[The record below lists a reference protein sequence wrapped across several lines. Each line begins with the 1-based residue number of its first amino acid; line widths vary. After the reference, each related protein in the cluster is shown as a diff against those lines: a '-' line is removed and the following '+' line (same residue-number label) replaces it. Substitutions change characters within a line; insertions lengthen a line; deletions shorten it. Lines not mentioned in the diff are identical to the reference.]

1 MLFSIS
7 LVGLLSGLRCRMAT
21 AVIAIGSAAYPA
33 TLAACVGATWFHLE
47 SDGSYLCLRWKMPA
61 SNEAGCCVLQIE
73 ASSGLKVTRWLYS
86 NKLFV
91 WNWQEE
97 GSWYVHVMDC
107 VRDSRGCHG
116 LQHICC
122 GRISCGK
129 AAGKQIKSN
138 SPASW
143 LHLSWFMFGC
153 WGFLSTAQMIPCK
166 WLFTCFLPGISISS
180 LPNSYN
186 SCNIDKNSYVTKTV
200 NSTSSK

>member
-1 MLFSIS
+1 LKN
-7 LVGLLSGLRCRMAT
+7 
-21 AVIAIGSAAYPA
+21 
-33 TLAACVGATWFHLE
+33 ACVQWGWL
-47 SDGSYLCLRWKMPA
+47 LRAANWSKFRSK
-61 SNEAGCCVLQIE
+61 SNQVIVFQHMA
-73 ASSGLKVTRWLYS
+73 

-97 GSWYVHVMDC
+97 GAWYVHVMDC

-153 WGFLSTAQMIPCK
+153 WGFLSTARMIPCK
-166 WLFTCFLPGISISS
+166 WLFTCFLPGIGISS
-180 LPNSYN
+180 LPNGYN
-186 SCNIDKNSYVTKTV
+186 SCTIGQKTV
-200 NSTSSK
+200 MLQKQLQ